1 MVDISTVSTIVVTV
15 SVVVGVVFTLLEI
28 RHLARTR
35 RTDVIMK
42 IYENF
47 GSREIV
53 EAIFKIGA
61 AKFETYQDYVK
72 KYGAIE
78 AVQVAT
84 LLDGVGVLLE
94 RGLIDIDLVDSLFGP
109 SVNSL
114 WERIRPVIHGMRE
127 SLKEPFLFSHVEYL
141 YERLRAYKKQDAKP

>member
-1 MVDISTVSTIVVTV
+1 MVDISTVSTIVATV
-15 SVVVGVVFTLLEI
+15 SVVIGVVFTLLEI

-114 WERIRPVIHGMRE
+114 WERIRPVIYGMRE
-127 SLKEPFLFSHVEYL
+127 SLKEPLLFSHIEYL
-141 YERLRAYKKQDAKP
+141 YERLRAYKKQDAKA